1 MKAPCVKKNKWE
13 TYWSLDKKGHHRDFH
28 KNLQKQ
34 EMYIMS
40 IIMLETYYYINLQKS
55 HKYNTIIPSLKE
67 ESYAMNVSA
76 KIYDLK
82 NN

>member
-1 MKAPCVKKNKWE
+1 
-13 TYWSLDKKGHHRDFH
+13 
-28 KNLQKQ
+28 
-34 EMYIMS
+34 MYIMS